1 MIGGG
6 PAGATAAAAL
16 ARGGVRVTLLDAGH
30 HPRGK
35 VCGEC
40 LSPLGVRTLRRL
52 GLAGR
57 LRGVRLTSTA
67 VYPTRGRPAR
77 VRLGQASLGVA
88 RDAMDAALLAATAA
102 AGVEVVQGRRATRVV
117 PGERPRVETAD
128 GEWECDRVILA
139 DGKGTLPGGAPDPPP
154 RPTGDLG
161 VKCHLVGVEGLS
173 LNEIALFGA
182 RGYYGGLAPV
192 LCGDGARRWNLAF
205 SVPGGR
211 VKSWNGDLACLLGE
225 VAEANPHFRR
235 ATRNATIAGDWLACP
250 LPRFAPRPAA
260 GWPTHVVP
268 VGNAAAA
275 IEPVGGEGMGLAVAS
290 ADLAAA
296 AILDGRPPEALAAA
310 YGRLWR
316 RRRLTCRALAVL
328 VSRPSLAVPAALVA
342 RRLPGVAQAGAAAVG
357 KGGVPRVLPRVT

>member
-16 ARGGVRVTLLDAGH
+16 ARGGVRVTLLDMGH

-88 RDAMDAALLAATAA
+88 RDAMDAALLAAAA
-102 AGVEVVQGRRATRVV
+102 SLGVEVVQGRRATRVV
-117 PGERPRVETAD
+117 PGERPRVETTD
-128 GEWECDRVILA
+128 GEWECDRVVLA
-139 DGKGTLPGGAPDPPP
+139 DGKGTLPGAAADPPP

-161 VKCHLVGVEGLS
+161 VKCHLVGVEALS
-173 LNEIALFGA
+173 PNEIALFGA

-192 LCGDGARRWNLAF
+192 LCGNGSRRWNLAF
-205 SVPGGR
+205 SVPNGR
-211 VKSWNGDLACLLGE
+211 VKAWGGDLGCLLGE

-235 ATRNATIAGDWLACP
+235 ATRGASVAGDWLACP
-250 LPRFAPRPAA
+250 LPRFGPRAA
-260 GWPTHVVP
+260 SGWPMNVIP

-290 ADLAAA
+290 ADLATRAM
-296 AILDGRPPEALAAA
+296 LDDWPAEALAAA
-310 YGRLWR
+310 YGKLWR
-316 RRRLTCRALAVL
+316 RRRATCRALALL
-328 VSRPSLAVPAALVA
+328 VGRPSLAVPAAFAA
-342 RRLPGVAQAGAAAVG
+342 RRLPGVAQVGAAAVG